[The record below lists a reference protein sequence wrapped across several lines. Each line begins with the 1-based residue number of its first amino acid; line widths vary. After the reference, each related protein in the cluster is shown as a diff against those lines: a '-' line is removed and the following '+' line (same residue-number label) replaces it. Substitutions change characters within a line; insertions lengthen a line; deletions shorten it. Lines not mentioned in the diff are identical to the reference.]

1 MKTPLK
7 NLCLLFLFTLC
18 CCSVFA
24 QSSKLSIDNVQ
35 NVTLRNSGSIVEKE
49 EVKGY
54 YFFYQSDKVDKK
66 TNEYTLQILDANLN
80 KLKDIKFQ
88 DSKKIA
94 LLESSYNGSSLV
106 FMFYDDEQNMIDY
119 RLYDLEGNKSFSYT
133 KTLDKRSEQHFKS
146 APRLGNDE
154 GSDNANIY
162 DIAGKGFLSIVPVK
176 EGKNFTYE
184 VGFYSSER
192 RRTWTYN
199 PVEDGKFTQAQ
210 YLGANDSIAFIEVL
224 SKARITTREMESTLV
239 GINLFNGRKAF
250 ETRTQDKG
258 FQLYPMNIS
267 PVIGSNN
274 YIVMGPY
281 FESEDRVL
289 QDKSEGLGIWTMDNK
304 GKVLNSK
311 YVSWEKDV
319 SKFLKTDFKGKL
331 ADIGFVY
338 FHSLFQTDDGK
349 VFAIGEGY
357 KKTASA
363 LGIATTVLG
372 AMVGSQ
378 GRGISVAKMTVTDMV
393 VLQLNSNYALENA
406 TIHEKRN
413 NNVELPSGFAFT
425 NPHTLALILKGSG
438 SFDYSFTQMGKNK
451 GSFVSGYTDFEKGKD
466 YNGMAF
472 HAISYYDGK
481 MTKDKI
487 NLATK
492 ASRITVLPARPGSIL
507 LMEYF
512 KKEKRIDLRMEKLN

>member
-1 MKTPLK
+1 MKPQLK
-7 NLCLLFLFTLC
+7 KLSVYFLISFFCCNL
-18 CCSVFA
+18 FA

-35 NVTLRNSGSIVEKE
+35 KVTLRNSGSIVENE

-94 LLESSYNGSSLV
+94 LLESSYNGRSLV

-119 RLYDLEGNKSFSYT
+119 RLYDLEGKKSFSYT
-133 KTLDKRSEQHFKS
+133 KTLDKRSEQYFKS
-146 APRLGNDE
+146 APSLGDDE
-154 GSDNANIY
+154 GSGNANIY
-162 DIAGKGFLSIVPVK
+162 DIPGKGFLSIVPVK
-176 EGKNFTYE
+176 EGKSFTFE
-184 VGFYSSER
+184 VSFYSSER

-199 PVEDGKFTQAQ
+199 PLEDGKFAQAQ

-224 SKARITTREMESTLV
+224 SKVKHTSREMESTLV

-258 FQLYPMNIS
+258 FKMYPMNIS
-267 PVIGSNN
+267 PIVGSNN

-281 FESEDRVL
+281 FESEERVL

-363 LGIATTVLG
+363 LGIATTVLSVMAG
-372 AMVGSQ
+372 
-378 GRGISVAKMTVTDMV
+378 GRGSGLNVAKMTVTDMV
-393 VLQLNSNYALENA
+393 VLQLNSNYILENA

-413 NNVELPSGFAFT
+413 NNVELPSGYSFV
-425 NPHTLALILKGSG
+425 NPHTLALLLKVSG

-451 GSFVSGYTDFEKGKD
+451 GSFISGYTDFEKGKD
-466 YNGMAF
+466 YKGMAF
-472 HAISYYDGK
+472 HSISYYDGK

-487 NLATK
+487 NLSTK
-492 ASRITVLPARPGSIL
+492 ASRMTVLPAKPGSVL